1 MSELTS
7 QKRDHLKDSDFAYID
22 KRGER
27 HLPIHDAQHVRGA
40 AARFNQTQFGSQQE
54 KLDAARRI
62 KSAALK
68 QGVALDKD
76 DEVMKLTEEG

>member
-7 QKRDHLKDSDFAYID
+7 QERDNLKDCDFAYID

-40 AARFNQTQFGSQQE
+40 VARFNQTQFGSR
-54 KLDAARRI
+54 KSWTPPAASSRRR
-62 KSAALK
+62 
-68 QGVALDKD
+68 
-76 DEVMKLTEEG
+76 